1 MNKFKLSNLNVALI
15 IFSLGFV
22 VYFQTLFF
30 GFTYLDDNVLI
41 LDNLFF
47 LKNLG
52 NIFNAFKLEVF
63 HILHSSAA
71 YYRPILTISF
81 ILDAQLSG
89 ESAFFYHFTNVF
101 IHLIASFGVFLFFTS
116 IGYKRVLSFSAGL
129 LFLVHPV
136 LVQAV
141 AWIPGRNDSLLC
153 LFVIYSFY
161 FLIRYLEESKSRFL
175 ILYFLFYF
183 FSIFTKESAVL
194 FPVAAVL
201 YLIILRKEKIFS
213 DNIVKIFSGTF
224 FIFLVWI
231 YLRSAALVNPVR
243 YDLATSLTA
252 VFKNQLAI
260 LLYMGKIFL
269 PVNLT
274 TLPVLSDS
282 NLLIGLFTTSIF
294 LVISLYFGR
303 KSLGTVFFGYF
314 WFLLFLLPSFIRPNT
329 EYVSDFIEH
338 RVYLPILGV
347 FWVLLEVYRLNEKK
361 IYPKIAKAV
370 LCVLVFVFT
379 IITLIHSR
387 NYINGISFWE
397 KAALDSPSHPLA
409 HKNLGA
415 MYYLNNDLE
424 KAEESFLK
432 ALEVYEHEKMVHN
445 NLALIYMKRG
455 EIEKA
460 VLEFERELEINPYY
474 DNAYYNYG
482 NLYYSKGELERAFEM
497 WSRALQINPDHTG
510 ALRNILGYYME
521 KEDYE
526 KAQYYYNEL
535 IRRGVKL
542 Q

>member
-1 MNKFKLSNLNVALI
+1 MNNFKLSNLNVALI
-15 IFSLGFV
+15 IFSLGFA

-89 ESAFFYHFTNVF
+89 ESAFFYHLTNVF
-101 IHLIASFGVFLFFTS
+101 IHLVASFGVFLFFTS
-116 IGYKRVLSFSAGL
+116 IGYKRVLSFSAGI

-141 AWIPGRNDSLLC
+141 AWIPGRNDSLLS

-161 FLIRYLEESKSRFL
+161 FLIRYIKESKSRFL

-183 FSIFTKESAVL
+183 FAIFTKESAVL
-194 FPVAAVL
+194 FPFAAVF
-201 YLIILRKEKIFS
+201 YLIILKKEKVIS
-213 DNIVKIFSGTF
+213 DNIFKIFLGTF

-243 YDLATSLTA
+243 YDLATSLFA
-252 VFKNQLAI
+252 IFENKLAI
-260 LLYMGKIFL
+260 FLYIGKIFL
-269 PVNLT
+269 PINLT

-294 LVISLYFGR
+294 LAISLYFGR

-338 RVYLPILGV
+338 RVYLPIIGI
-347 FWVLLEVYRLNEKK
+347 FWILLEVYRLNEKK
-361 IYPKIAKAV
+361 ISPKVIKVVLYIVMIFFIAI
-370 LCVLVFVFT
+370 T
-379 IITLIHSR
+379 IVHSR
-387 NYINGISFWE
+387 NYINGITFWE

-424 KAEESFLK
+424 KAEKSFLR
-432 ALEVYEHEKMVHN
+432 ALEVYEYEKMVHN

-455 EIEKA
+455 ETEKA
-460 VLEFERELEINPYY
+460 ALEFERELEINPYY

-482 NLYYSKGELERAFEM
+482 NLYYSKGERERAFEM
-497 WSRALQINPDHTG
+497 WSRALKINPDHTG
-510 ALRNILGYYME
+510 ALRNIFGYYTE
-521 KEDYE
+521 NGDYE
-526 KAQYYYNEL
+526 KAKYYYNEL
-535 IRRGVKL
+535 IKRGVKP
-542 Q
+542 